1 VFSIGDDPIKLG
13 LVASFNRPSGNAT
26 GMYELQS
33 GLEAKR
39 LGLLHDLVPS
49 ATTVAVLVNPNNPT
63 AEMSRL
69 EAEEAAAKLGVKLII
84 LTADVEGDF
93 DDAFGKLA
101 RERAAAL
108 LVTASAFFNSRHQ
121 YLPLLAMRHGVP
133 AIYHWR
139 DFAEAGGLM
148 SYGTNLIDAYR
159 QLGTYAGRILTGVK
173 IIDLPVVQSTKFELV
188 INLNAAKALGL
199 TVPPSLLV
207 AADEVI
213 E

>member
-1 VFSIGDDPIKLG
+1 
-13 LVASFNRPSGNAT
+13 
-26 GMYELQS
+26 M
-33 GLEAKR
+33 
-39 LGLLHDLVPS
+39 GLLHDLVPS

-63 AEMSRL
+63 AETSL
-69 EAEEAAAKLGVKLII
+69 AKDAKEAAAKLGVKLII
-84 LTADVEGDF
+84 LTADVDSDF

-101 RERAAAL
+101 RERATAL
-108 LVTASAFFNSRHQ
+108 LVTASAFFSSRRQ
-121 YLPLLAMRHGVP
+121 YLILLAMRHGVP

-148 SYGTNLIDAYR
+148 SYEPTDRRASG
-159 QLGTYAGRILTGVK
+159 QLGIYSGRILKGVK

-199 TVPPSLLV
+199 TVPNSLLL